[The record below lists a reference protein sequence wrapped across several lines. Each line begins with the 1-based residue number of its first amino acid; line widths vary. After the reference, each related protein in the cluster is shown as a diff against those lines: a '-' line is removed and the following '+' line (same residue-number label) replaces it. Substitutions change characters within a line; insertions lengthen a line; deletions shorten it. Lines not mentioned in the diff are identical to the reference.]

1 MWSLRRSL
9 DLGLKQLIPT
19 RAQQYGGDD
28 DDDDDDTDD
37 DDDEYFSFHSYTL
50 SDWETTAP
58 FVGWVSRV
66 PSEWQEIPKPDTK
79 YPHDHNATVL
89 QTFASSTLPAKSYIS
104 ERVTK
109 QNSQL

>member
-1 MWSLRRSL
+1 L

-50 SDWETTAP
+50 SD
-58 FVGWVSRV
+58 
-66 PSEWQEIPKPDTK
+66 
-79 YPHDHNATVL
+79 
-89 QTFASSTLPAKSYIS
+89 
-104 ERVTK
+104 
-109 QNSQL
+109 